1 MLEIQ
6 NMGEAAI
13 DLQGNQMGTAR
24 IYVGEQVYRELVAGD
39 ASVSGKSASLVGDYD
54 GAHVF
59 WARDV
64 CSAAEAYCARLYKP
78 RQEEEVAMMSMSPEM
93 VDY

>member
-13 DLQGNQMGTAR
+13 DLQGNQ
-24 IYVGEQVYRELVAGD
+24 IYVGEQVYREMVDGDD
-39 ASVSGKSASLVGDYD
+39 ASVSGKSARLVGDYD

-64 CSAAEAYCARLYKP
+64 WSAAESDCARLYKP